1 VCVLDILSYKA
12 LFKANYKR
20 ETQQHFPKR
29 DTSSSLFVM
38 KQKKHFAN

>member
-20 ETQQHFPKR
+20 ETQHFPKR